1 MTVAWGQTFEAPLS
15 PSLEPPPP
23 PPVPI
28 LAVLNIGAS
37 RWSLKFDQNL
47 QVLPVSAS
55 NLNLRHNRFKR
66 ALFNIQIAGPFVT
79 GTHLQGSPTGPGS
92 LIDYFATP
100 QQIFNAGGLPAAPFA
115 NFPVTV
121 V

>member
-1 MTVAWGQTFEAPLS
+1 LP
-15 PSLEPPPP
+15 EPPPP

-28 LAVLNIGAS
+28 LAVLNLGAG
-37 RWSLKFDQNL
+37 RWSLKFDQPL
-47 QVLPVSAS
+47 QVRTVSAS

-66 ALFNIQIAGPFVT
+66 ALFNIQITGPFVT
-79 GTHLQGSPTGPGS
+79 GTFFTGSPTGPGS

-100 QQIFNAGGLPAAPFA
+100 EQIFNAGGVPAAPFA
-115 NFPVTV
+115 DYPVQV